1 MLNRRHL
8 RIKALQILYAFYQTP
23 DAEYHRFEKELMD
36 SLNKMYDLY
45 LYFLLI
51 FEELHDFASY
61 QIEEKKTKKRAT
73 EADLNPNTKF
83 VDNRVLTLLR
93 TNEELRGKSET
104 HKIDWRTAEKN
115 NLIKKLFKVVIES
128 EIYENYMDSE
138 EDSFEHD
145 LGFMNELFKV
155 EIANFELLQDFFEED
170 NVYWIDDIDLVCS
183 MVLKTF
189 RTFNE
194 ESDQYVPILPLYK
207 DEMDEKFF
215 VKTLARTVVT
225 TDKDTTKLIKSLTK
239 NWDVDR
245 IARMDI
251 ILLKMAITEL
261 IEFPSIPKKVS
272 MNEYIEISKFYSSA
286 ESKVF
291 INGVL
296 DKAITILEKDGKIKK
311 TGRGLMN

>member
-23 DAEYHRFEKELMD
+23 DAEYHKSEKELLD
-36 SLNKMYDLY
+36 ALDKMYDLY

-61 QIEEKKTKKRAT
+61 QIEEKKTKKRAS
-73 EADLNPNTKF
+73 ESDLNPNTKF
-83 VDNRVLTLLR
+83 IDNRVLTLLR

-104 HKIDWRTAEKN
+104 NRIDWRTAEKN
-115 NLIKKLFKVVIES
+115 NLIKKLFKAITES
-128 EIYENYMDSE
+128 EIYENYMESE
-138 EDSFEHD
+138 ENSFEHD
-145 LGFMNELFKV
+145 VAFINELFKV
-155 EIANFELLQDFFEED
+155 EIANFELLHDFFEED
-170 NVYWIDDIDLVCS
+170 NVYWIDDVDLICS

-194 ESDQYVPILPLYK
+194 ESDQYAPILPLFK
-207 DEMDEKFF
+207 DEMDEKSF
-215 VKTLARTVVT
+215 VKTLARAVVVS
-225 TDKDTTKLIKSLTK
+225 DKETTKLIESLTK
-239 NWDVDR
+239 NWEVDR
-245 IARMDI
+245 IAKMDI

-261 IEFPSIPKKVS
+261 IEFPSIPKKGS

-296 DKAITILEKDGKIKK
+296 DNAIGILEKEGKIKK
-311 TGRGLMN
+311 VGRGLMD

>member
-73 EADLNPNTKF
+73 ETDLNPNTKF